1 MKNKLLSIGQ
11 MAKMNHTTVPTLR
24 LYDRLGLLHPRY
36 TDPETAYRYY
46 DIRQN
51 ARFDLIQYMKEL
63 GMSLEEIQR
72 ILKKEDLQLVE
83 NILIKKREQVFA
95 QIRQLRIQRDAITRA
110 IASIERYRKSPTEGV
125 TSLEYIDQRRI
136 YAIPASQNFYTG
148 TIEDF
153 EAVLTE
159 LKNNMIAGGLPQAY
173 YYNVGT
179 TMTKKDFQ
187 ARRFVAS
194 EVFAF
199 VDSHFPPPCRRFAR
213 WKAACMPAS
222 T

>member
-24 LYDRLGLLHPRY
+24 LYDQLGLLHPRY

-83 NILIKKREQVFA
+83 TILIKKREQAFA

-110 IASIERYRKSPTEGV
+110 IASIERYRK
-125 TSLEYIDQRRI
+125 
-136 YAIPASQNFYTG
+136 IPHG
-148 TIEDF
+148 GRD
-153 EAVLTE
+153 L
-159 LKNNMIAGGLPQAY
+159 AGI
-173 YYNVGT
+173 
-179 TMTKKDFQ
+179 
-187 ARRFVAS
+187 
-194 EVFAF
+194 
-199 VDSHFPPPCRRFAR
+199 H
-213 WKAACMPAS
+213 
-222 T
+222 